1 MVYCGKPS
9 KACVECRLRRTKCDT
24 LTPSCSQCIRAS
36 RTCTGYRTESDMM
49 FRDQTQHYANKRRT
63 QNESRMIVSR
73 RRTKASNATSEISI
87 DPQLIDEPKMQQLVR
102 RTAPFTLGLSTSA
115 AEQAACYFF
124 RNYVLEDKSTSGSFQ
139 YLHDIY
145 GNEIIGPALIDSI
158 ESLGMV
164 GLANFWKSPDLH
176 FHAHRKYNSALRLV
190 SSRLRNEEEARAD
203 QTLVAVMLLGLYET
217 NTCTGPQSMQ
227 SWTKHTIGASSLM
240 QLRGKQCLET
250 SIGRNLF
257 LHLRAQVITNCLQ
270 RHVAIPA
277 VIRDWSKYTLQFQS
291 RNDAHATILSK
302 QIMKFCDLRASMSSF
317 HDYSNAENIV
327 SACLAI
333 DAKLVEWALTYP
345 SDCMFYKTIT
355 LKQGSD
361 NIFSDYYHV
370 YDSVWAATLWNHYR
384 CVRIL
389 INEVVY
395 VQLTYIKS
403 TRPDSF
409 SLELR
414 NPIFSDSQLEA
425 FITTV
430 IQLSHD
436 ICASVPFMLGY
447 KEGEEV
453 TLSSAKAVS
462 GNLLLWP
469 LYTAACTSVVSNVM
483 CHWVAERL
491 RIISDVMGIKQAAP
505 LSHIL
510 IKRKDLL
517 AWELEDV
524 KKGTPPKYEDW
535 THGQLMELT

>member
-1 MVYCGKPS
+1 MIYCGKPS

-24 LTPSCSQCIRAS
+24 LTPSCSQCIRAG

-49 FRDQTQHYANKRRT
+49 FRDQTQHYANKIRT
-63 QNESRMIVSR
+63 HNGSRMVVSR
-73 RRTKASNATSEISI
+73 RRTKASNAISEISI
-87 DPQLIDEPKMQQLVR
+87 DPQSIDEPMMQQLVIG
-102 RTAPFTLGLSTSA
+102 TTPFTLELSTSA
-115 AEQAACYFF
+115 AEQATCYFF

-145 GNEIIGPALIDSI
+145 GNEIIGPALVNGI

-164 GLANFWKSPDLH
+164 GLANFWKSQDLQ

-190 SSRLRNEEEARAD
+190 SSRLRNEVEARAD

-227 SWTKHTIGASSLM
+227 SWTKHIIGASSLM

-257 LHLRAQVITNCLQ
+257 IHLRAQVITNCLQ

-277 VIRDWSKYTLQFQS
+277 VIRNWSRYTLQFQS
-291 RNDAHATILSK
+291 PNDAHATVLSK
-302 QIMKFCDLRASMSSF
+302 HIMKFCDLRATMSSF
-317 HDYSNAENIV
+317 HDYSNSETII
-327 SACLAI
+327 SESLAI

-345 SDCMFYKTIT
+345 SGCMFYKTIT
-355 LKQGSD
+355 LKQRSD
-361 NIFSDYYHV
+361 NIFSDYYHI

-384 CVRIL
+384 CIRIL

-395 VQLTYIKS
+395 VQLTNLKS
-403 TRPDSF
+403 TRPDF
-409 SLELR
+409 FVLELR
-414 NPIFSDSQLEA
+414 DTFFSDFQVEA
-425 FITTV
+425 SMTTV

-436 ICASVPFMLGY
+436 MCASVPFMLGY

-469 LYTAACTSVVSNVM
+469 LYTAACTPVVSDMV
-483 CHWVAERL
+483 CHWVAGRL
-491 RIISDVMGIKQAAP
+491 KIISDVMGIKQAAP

-510 IKRKDLL
+510 KKRKDLL

-524 KKGTPPKYEDW
+524 KKGAPPKYEDW

>member
-24 LTPSCSQCIRAS
+24 LTPSCSQCIRAG

-49 FRDQTQHYANKRRT
+49 FRDQTQHYANKSRT
-63 QNESRMIVSR
+63 KDESRLVVSR
-73 RRTKASNATSEISI
+73 RRTKAKNATSEIFI
-87 DPQLIDEPKMQQLVR
+87 DPQLIDESTIQQLVIQ
-102 RTAPFTLGLSTSA
+102 TTPFRLQLSTSP
-115 AEQAACYFF
+115 AEQATCYFF

-139 YLHDIY
+139 YLRDIY
-145 GNEIIGPALIDSI
+145 GSEIIGPALLDSI

-164 GLANFWKSPDLH
+164 GLANLWRSPDLQ
-176 FHAHRKYNSALRLV
+176 FHAHRKYNSALKLV

-227 SWTKHTIGASSLM
+227 SWTKHIIGASSLM

-277 VIRDWSKYTLQFQS
+277 IIRDWSRYTLQFQS
-291 RNDAHATILSK
+291 PNDAHATILSK
-302 QIMKFCDLRASMSSF
+302 QIMKFCDLRATMSSF

-327 SACLAI
+327 SASLAI
-333 DAKLVEWALTYP
+333 DAKLVEWALASP
-345 SDCMFYKTIT
+345 FDCMFYKTVT

-361 NIFSDYYHV
+361 NIFSDYYHT

-395 VQLTYIKS
+395 VQLTYLKS
-403 TRPDSF
+403 ARPDLFILGPRDPTF
-409 SLELR
+409 SG
-414 NPIFSDSQLEA
+414 SQVEA
-425 FITTV
+425 SITTT

-453 TLSSAKAVS
+453 TLTSAKAVS

-469 LYTAACTSVVSNVM
+469 LYTAACHREAFTGLQN
-483 CHWVAERL
+483 RQ
-491 RIISDVMGIKQAAP
+491 RTGP
-505 LSHIL
+505 
-510 IKRKDLL
+510 RFLL
-517 AWELEDV
+517 AVRSLEFS
-524 KKGTPPKYEDW
+524 TRN
-535 THGQLMELT
+535 QLNAPD